1 MYKINDKIFYLKI
14 DEQVEYLTQL
24 INEIDEEYKDS
35 TTALDSRITALEAKS
50 KEFDEAFTLVNEKL
64 STLESTE
71 KSHYEEVLASIA
83 EQATTFQG
91 KIDDLKSEL
100 EQEIALKQNINDDTL
115 KTDSK
120 KIVGAINENK
130 DTIDSNKTELE
141 NKIAVKQDMTDDNLK
156 TNTKT
161 IVGAINEIFDKES
174 AGVAI
179 DEKTITLT
187 DNNAIQVNPDI
198 LSTKTLT
205 LHASNIIEGDIAV
218 SPEDKSKIILN
229 TAYMLETDPSK
240 HSNLLTYAH
249 FLIANEGIS
258 TSSGLYPENQVLM
271 GFSQYGVLPDEL
283 ANVLFAAHSTGQR
296 LPENAYISATQ
307 AIQIEEHTGTGEND
321 YMFSPFLTFSLIKD
335 LFTPI
340 GYVMASTQATVP
352 VYWGT
357 WQQIGYTTINS
368 VNIYYYKRTA

>member
-1 MYKINDKIFYLKI
+1 MYKINDKIFYMKI

-35 TTALDSRITALEAKS
+35 TTALDSRITALETKS

-71 KSHYEEVLASIA
+71 KAHYEEVLASIA
-83 EQATTFQG
+83 EQATTFQS
-91 KIDDLKSEL
+91 KINNLKSEL

-115 KTDSK
+115 KTTSK

-141 NKIAVKQDMTDDNLK
+141 NKIAVKQDMTDNKLK

-161 IVGAINEIFDKES
+161 IVGAINEVFDKES
-174 AGVAI
+174 TGVAI

-198 LSTKTLT
+198 LTKSTLNIITTDNILPGSINILNAPGSSTKTEIVNDLSFKISLGET
-205 LHASNIIEGDIAV
+205 MDDVCLGFGFYRNDHMILFTGTENSTTPGYINATDVVNIANSTEY
-218 SPEDKSKIILN
+218 KII
-229 TAYMLETDPSK
+229 
-240 HSNLLTYAH
+240 
-249 FLIANEGIS
+249 
-258 TSSGLYPENQVLM
+258 
-271 GFSQYGVLPDEL
+271 
-283 ANVLFAAHSTGQR
+283 
-296 LPENAYISATQ
+296 
-307 AIQIEEHTGTGEND
+307 
-321 YMFSPFLTFSLIKD
+321 SPFVTFDLVKE

-368 VNIYYYKRTA
+368 VKIYYYKRTA